1 MFKNWIGKCH
11 NKFAVAEEIGS
22 GKLEMNSR
30 VCKNWSQK
38 LNELSVKIT
47 KFGGWVRVKASLR
60 IAYSNKN
67 WDYMNNTSLWLW
79 DADCNHSDCE

>member
-30 VCKNWSQK
+30 VCKK
-38 LNELSVKIT
+38 LVAKIKWALS
-47 KFGGWVRVKASLR
+47 
-60 IAYSNKN
+60 
-67 WDYMNNTSLWLW
+67 
-79 DADCNHSDCE
+79 